1 MLKRLML
8 KNIKSLHKKN
18 EMNICFC
25 PMKIPRE
32 RERERATGCPS
43 NHSTIGKGKILREKK
58 IRRHSKNKFCSRN
71 VSFPRKWNLKIYQV
85 PDKFLTKHIQ
95 TLFS

>member
-1 MLKRLML
+1 ML
-8 KNIKSLHKKN
+8 KNIKNLHKKN
-18 EMNICFC
+18 EMNDICFC
-25 PMKIPRE
+25 PMKIPRA
-32 RERERATGCPS
+32 RATGCPS

-85 PDKFLTKHIQ
+85 TDKFLTKHIQ